1 MADAALEVITTLAV
15 MADNGSVVEVGRR
28 TFELKILLSEVQI
41 RVYLITAAYFAITE
55 FTTCLIKACRT
66 H

>member
-28 TFELKILLSEVQI
+28 TFEPKILLRSKSLNQSTPYHGVFRNY
-41 RVYLITAAYFAITE
+41 RVYDL
-55 FTTCLIKACRT
+55 LD
-66 H
+66 